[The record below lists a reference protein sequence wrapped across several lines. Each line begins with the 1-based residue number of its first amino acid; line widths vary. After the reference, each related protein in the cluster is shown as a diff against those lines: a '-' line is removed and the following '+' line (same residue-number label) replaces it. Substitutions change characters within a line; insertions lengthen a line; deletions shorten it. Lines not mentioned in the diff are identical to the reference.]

1 MKRFQITFTV
11 EATLDADA
19 LWPDGDAP
27 ENPTA
32 DDVRELIENEG
43 GRVERLDPARR
54 RRMKRFQITFTVE
67 ATLDAD
73 ALWPDGDAPENPT
86 ADDVRELIENEG
98 GILRVIDDWNLASP
112 HASHAGYEVD
122 EIAPRKPR

>member
-1 MKRFQITFTV
+1 MKRFQIIYIV
-11 EATLDADA
+11 D
-19 LWPDGDAP
+19 
-27 ENPTA
+27 
-32 DDVRELIENEG
+32 
-43 GRVERLDPARR
+43 
-54 RRMKRFQITFTVE
+54 

-98 GILRVIDDWNLASP
+98 GILRVIDEWNLAGFSP
-112 HASHAGYEVD
+112 DYEVD